1 MSESSAKVELD
12 TLKHFRRALQAF
24 CESVSSALG
33 DGESEIRRVQLWLE
47 GEQSHY
53 WQNEIRKR
61 EKVAERCKEALRM
74 KSIFKD
80 ATGAR
85 QSVVDEEKALKRAQ
99 QQMAIALEKVAAVKK
114 YLSRLQKEALL
125 YKGQVQR
132 LSTSVQNDLPT
143 AVHKISAMLVTLEQY
158 AAMAPVDAVSTA
170 PTESTSESMK
180 RSEPATAPAT
190 EDPVEPE
197 APDSSDDSDATDQEE
212 HHGNA

>member
-12 TLKHFRRALQAF
+12 ALKHFRRALQSF

-170 PTESTSESMK
+170 LTESTSDAMK
-180 RSEPATAPAT
+180 RSEPTPRPAMDTST
-190 EDPVEPE
+190 EIETPE
-197 APDSSDDSDATDQEE
+197 TFDDDKPTDQEAD
-212 HHGNA
+212 HGHA